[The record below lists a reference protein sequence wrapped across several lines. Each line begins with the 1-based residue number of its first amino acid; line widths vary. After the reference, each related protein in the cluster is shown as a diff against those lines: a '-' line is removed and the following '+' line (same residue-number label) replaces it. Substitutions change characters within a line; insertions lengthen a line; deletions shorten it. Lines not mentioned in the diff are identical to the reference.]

1 MQITLDGIT
10 YDVIIERKNNK
21 NTYLRVKEDLNIY
34 VTTSYL
40 TPNFMIEKL
49 IKDNIPFIE
58 KQIDKMGK
66 RIDKKEKNYILGE
79 EINIEVN
86 KNIKKT
92 SFDGKTLY
100 VKNKS
105 DIEKWYKKATKKIFE
120 KHLNDVYNRFTV
132 SVPFPK
138 LCIRKMTTR
147 WGVNNSRLKKVTLN
161 SELIYKDPKYLD
173 YVIVHELA
181 HFIHHNHGKGFWK
194 LVEEN
199 EPNYKRLRKELQ
211 EWSNQLI
218 MNKLKK

>member
-1 MQITLDGIT
+1 MQITIDGIT

-40 TPNFMIEKL
+40 APNFMIKKFIE
-49 IKDNIPFIE
+49 DNIPVIK

-66 RIDKKEKNYILGE
+66 RIDKKEKNYVLGE
-79 EINIEVN
+79 EINIEVD
-86 KNIKKT
+86 KSVKKT
-92 SFDGKTLY
+92 SFDGTTLH

-105 DIEKWYKKATKKIFE
+105 DVDKWYKKITKQIFE
-120 KHLNDVYNRFTV
+120 KHLENVYNRFTV
-132 SVPFPK
+132 DIPFPK

-147 WGVNNSRLKKVTLN
+147 WGVNNRRLKKVTLN

-181 HFIHHNHGKGFWK
+181 HFVHPNHGKGFWK

-199 EPNYKRLRKELQ
+199 EPNYKKLRKELQ
-211 EWSNQLI
+211 E
-218 MNKLKK
+218 

>member
-1 MQITLDGIT
+1 MQITIDGIT

-40 TPNFMIEKL
+40 APNFMIKKFIE
-49 IKDNIPFIE
+49 DNIPFIK

-66 RIDKKEKNYILGE
+66 RIDKKEKNYVLGE
-79 EINIEVN
+79 EINIEVD
-86 KNIKKT
+86 KSVKKT
-92 SFDGKTLY
+92 SFDGTTLH

-105 DIEKWYKKATKKIFE
+105 DVDKWYKKITKQIFE
-120 KHLNDVYNRFTV
+120 KHLENVYNRFTV
-132 SVPFPK
+132 DIPFPK

-147 WGVNNSRLKKVTLN
+147 WGVNNRRLKKVTLN

-181 HFIHHNHGKGFWK
+181 HFIHPNHGKGFWK

-199 EPNYKRLRKELQ
+199 EPNYKKLRKELQ
-211 EWSNQLI
+211 E
-218 MNKLKK
+218 

>member
-1 MQITLDGIT
+1 MQITIDGIT
-10 YDVIIERKNNK
+10 YDVIIEKKHNK

-40 TPNFMIEKL
+40 MPNYL
-49 IKDNIPFIE
+49 IKKFVEDNIPFIK
-58 KQIDKMGK
+58 KQLDKMGK

-105 DIEKWYKKATKKIFE
+105 DIEKWYKNATKKTFE

-147 WGVNNSRLKKVTLN
+147 WGVNNSTLKKVTLN

-211 EWSNQLI
+211 E
-218 MNKLKK
+218 

>member
-1 MQITLDGIT
+1 MQITIDGIT
-10 YDVIIERKNNK
+10 YYVIIEKKHNK

-40 TPNFMIEKL
+40 MPNYMIKKFVE
-49 IKDNIPFIE
+49 DNIPFIK
-58 KQIDKMGK
+58 KQLDKMGK
-66 RIDKKEKNYILGE
+66 RIDKKEKNYVLGE
-79 EINIEVN
+79 EINIVIDN
-86 KNIKKT
+86 KTKKT
-92 SFDGKTLY
+92 TFDGTTLY
-100 VKNKS
+100 AKNKS
-105 DIEKWYKKATKKIFE
+105 EVDKWYKKATKQIFE
-120 KHLNDVYNRFTV
+120 KHLKDVYDRFTV
-132 SVPFPK
+132 NIPFPK

-147 WGVNNSRLKKVTLN
+147 WGVNNSTLKKVTLN

-211 EWSNQLI
+211 E
-218 MNKLKK
+218 

>member
-1 MQITLDGIT
+1 MQITIGGIT
-10 YDVIIERKNNK
+10 YDVIIEKKHNK

-40 TPNFMIEKL
+40 MPNYL
-49 IKDNIPFIE
+49 IKKFVEDNIPFIK
-58 KQIDKMGK
+58 KQLDKMGK

-92 SFDGKTLY
+92 SFDGTTLF

-105 DIEKWYKKATKKIFE
+105 DIEKWYKKATKQIFE
-120 KHLNDVYNRFTV
+120 KHLKDVYNRFTV
-132 SVPFPK
+132 DVPFPK

-147 WGVNNSRLKKVTLN
+147 WGVNNTRLKKVTLN

-211 EWSNQLI
+211 E
-218 MNKLKK
+218 

>member
-1 MQITLDGIT
+1 MQITIDGIT

-34 VTTSYL
+34 ITTHYL

-49 IKDNIPFIE
+49 INDNIPFIK
-58 KQIDKMGK
+58 KQIEKMGK

-79 EINIEVN
+79 EINIVVD
-86 KNIKKT
+86 KSVKKT
-92 SFDGKTLY
+92 SFDGTNLY

-105 DIEKWYKKATKKIFE
+105 EVEKWYKKATKQIFE
-120 KHLNDVYNRFTV
+120 KHLKDVYNRFTV
-132 SVPFPK
+132 DIPFPK

-199 EPNYKRLRKELQ
+199 EPNYKKIRKELQ
-211 EWSNQLI
+211 E
-218 MNKLKK
+218 

>member
-1 MQITLDGIT
+1 MKLTLDGIT

-34 VTTSYL
+34 ITTSYL
-40 TPNFMIEKL
+40 TPNFMIQKL
-49 IKDNIPFIE
+49 IDDNIPFIK

-66 RIDKKEKNYILGE
+66 RIDKKEKNYVLGE
-79 EINIEVN
+79 EVNIEVN

-92 SFDGKTLY
+92 SFDGKTLF

-105 DIEKWYKKATKKIFE
+105 DIEKWYKKIAKQIFE
-120 KHLNDVYNRFTV
+120 KHLKDVYNRFTV
-132 SVPFPK
+132 DIPFPK

-147 WGVNNSRLKKVTLN
+147 WGVNNTKLKKVTLN

-181 HFIHHNHGKGFWK
+181 HFIHPNHGKGFWK

-211 EWSNQLI
+211 E
-218 MNKLKK
+218 

>member
-1 MQITLDGIT
+1 MQITIDGIT

>member
-1 MQITLDGIT
+1 MQITIDGIT

-40 TPNFMIEKL
+40 APNFMIKKFIE
-49 IKDNIPFIE
+49 DNIPFIK

-105 DIEKWYKKATKKIFE
+105 DIEKWYKKATKKTFE

-147 WGVNNSRLKKVTLN
+147 WGVNNSTLKKVTLN

-211 EWSNQLI
+211 E
-218 MNKLKK
+218 

>member
-1 MQITLDGIT
+1 MQITIDGIT
-10 YDVIIERKNNK
+10 YDVIIEKKHNK
-21 NTYLRVKEDLNIY
+21 NTYLRVKDDLNIY
-34 VTTSYL
+34 ITTSYL
-40 TPNFMIEKL
+40 TPNYL
-49 IKDNIPFIE
+49 IKKFVEDNIPFIK
-58 KQIDKMGK
+58 KQLDKMGK

-86 KNIKKT
+86 KNIKRT
-92 SFDGKTLY
+92 SFDGKTLF

-105 DIEKWYKKATKKIFE
+105 DIEKWYKKATKQIFE
-120 KHLNDVYNRFTV
+120 KHLKDVYNRFTV
-132 SVPFPK
+132 DVPFPK
-138 LCIRKMTTR
+138 LCIRKMSTR
-147 WGVNNSRLKKVTLN
+147 WGVNNSTLKKVTLN

-211 EWSNQLI
+211 E
-218 MNKLKK
+218 

>member
-1 MQITLDGIT
+1 MQITIDGIT

-49 IKDNIPFIE
+49 IKDNIPFIK

-92 SFDGKTLY
+92 SFDGTTLY

-147 WGVNNSRLKKVTLN
+147 WGVNNTRLKKVTLN
-161 SELIYKDPKYLD
+161 SELIYKDSKYLD

-181 HFIHHNHGKGFWK
+181 HFIHPNHGKGFWK

-211 EWSNQLI
+211 E
-218 MNKLKK
+218 

>member
-1 MQITLDGIT
+1 MQITIDGIT

-40 TPNFMIEKL
+40 TPNFMIKKFIE
-49 IKDNIPFIE
+49 DNIPFIK

-105 DIEKWYKKATKKIFE
+105 DIEKWYKKATKKTFE

-147 WGVNNSRLKKVTLN
+147 WGVNNSTLKKVTLN

-211 EWSNQLI
+211 E
-218 MNKLKK
+218 

>member
-1 MQITLDGIT
+1 MQITIDGIT
-10 YDVIIERKNNK
+10 YDVIIEKKNNK

-40 TPNFMIEKL
+40 TPNFMIKKFVE
-49 IKDNIPFIE
+49 DNIPFIK

-79 EINIEVN
+79 EINIVID
-86 KNIKKT
+86 KSIKKT
-92 SFDGKTLY
+92 SFDGTNLY

-105 DIEKWYKKATKKIFE
+105 EVEKWYKKATKQIFE
-120 KHLNDVYNRFTV
+120 KHLKDVYNRFTV
-132 SVPFPK
+132 DIPFPK

-211 EWSNQLI
+211 E
-218 MNKLKK
+218 

>member
-1 MQITLDGIT
+1 MQITIDGIT

-40 TPNFMIEKL
+40 APNFMIKKFIE
-49 IKDNIPFIE
+49 DNIPFIK

-66 RIDKKEKNYILGE
+66 RIDKKEKNYVLGE
-79 EINIEVN
+79 EINIEVD
-86 KNIKKT
+86 KSVKKT
-92 SFDGKTLY
+92 SFDGTTLH

-105 DIEKWYKKATKKIFE
+105 DIDKWYKKIAKQIFE
-120 KHLNDVYNRFTV
+120 KHLENVYNRFTV
-132 SVPFPK
+132 SIPFPK

-147 WGVNNSRLKKVTLN
+147 WGVNNRRLKKVTLN

-181 HFIHHNHGKGFWK
+181 HFIHPNHGKGFWK

-199 EPNYKRLRKELQ
+199 EPNYKKLRKELQ
-211 EWSNQLI
+211 E
-218 MNKLKK
+218 

>member
-21 NTYLRVKEDLNIY
+21 NNYLRVKEDLNIY

-49 IKDNIPFIE
+49 IKDNIPFIT

-79 EINIEVN
+79 EINIEIN
-86 KNIKKT
+86 KNIKRT

-105 DIEKWYKKATKKIFE
+105 DIEKWYKKVTKKIFE

-132 SVPFPK
+132 DIPFPK

-211 EWSNQLI
+211 E
-218 MNKLKK
+218 

>member
-1 MQITLDGIT
+1 MQITIDGIT

-40 TPNFMIEKL
+40 APNFMIKKFIE
-49 IKDNIPFIE
+49 DNIPFIK

-66 RIDKKEKNYILGE
+66 RIDKKEKNYVLGE
-79 EINIEVN
+79 EINIEVD
-86 KNIKKT
+86 KSVKKT
-92 SFDGKTLY
+92 SFDGTTLH

-105 DIEKWYKKATKKIFE
+105 DVDKWYKKITKQIFE
-120 KHLNDVYNRFTV
+120 KHLENVYNRFTV
-132 SVPFPK
+132 DIPFPK

-147 WGVNNSRLKKVTLN
+147 WGVNNRRLKKVTLN

-181 HFIHHNHGKGFWK
+181 HFVHPNHGKGFWK

-199 EPNYKRLRKELQ
+199 EPNYKKLRKELQ
-211 EWSNQLI
+211 E
-218 MNKLKK
+218 

>member
-1 MQITLDGIT
+1 MQITIDGIT

-49 IKDNIPFIE
+49 IKDNIPFIK

-92 SFDGKTLY
+92 SFDGTTLY

-147 WGVNNSRLKKVTLN
+147 WGVNNTRLKKVTLN

-181 HFIHHNHGKGFWK
+181 HFIHPNHGKGFWK

-211 EWSNQLI
+211 E
-218 MNKLKK
+218 

>member
-79 EINIEVN
+79 EINIEIN
-86 KNIKKT
+86 KNIKRT

-105 DIEKWYKKATKKIFE
+105 DIEKWYKKVTKKIFE

-132 SVPFPK
+132 DIPFPK

-211 EWSNQLI
+211 E
-218 MNKLKK
+218 

>member
-79 EINIEVN
+79 EISIEIN
-86 KNIKKT
+86 KNIKRT

-132 SVPFPK
+132 DIPFPK

-211 EWSNQLI
+211 E
-218 MNKLKK
+218 

>member
-86 KNIKKT
+86 KNIKRT

-132 SVPFPK
+132 DIPFPK

-199 EPNYKRLRKELQ
+199 QPNYKRLRKELQ
-211 EWSNQLI
+211 E
-218 MNKLKK
+218 

>member
-1 MQITLDGIT
+1 MQITIDGIT
-10 YDVIIERKNNK
+10 YDVIIEKKHNK

-40 TPNFMIEKL
+40 MPNYMIKKFVE
-49 IKDNIPFIE
+49 DNIPFIK
-58 KQIDKMGK
+58 KQLDIMGK
-66 RIDKKEKNYILGE
+66 RIDKKEKNYVLGE
-79 EINIEVN
+79 EINIVIDN
-86 KNIKKT
+86 KTKKT
-92 SFDGKTLY
+92 SFDGTTLY
-100 VKNKS
+100 AKNKS
-105 DIEKWYKKATKKIFE
+105 EVDKWYKKATKQIFE
-120 KHLNDVYNRFTV
+120 KHLKDVYDRFTV
-132 SVPFPK
+132 NVPFPK

-147 WGVNNSRLKKVTLN
+147 WGVNNSTLKKVTLN

-211 EWSNQLI
+211 E
-218 MNKLKK
+218 

>member
-1 MQITLDGIT
+1 MQITIDGIT
-10 YDVIIERKNNK
+10 YDVIIEKKHNK

-40 TPNFMIEKL
+40 MPNYL
-49 IKDNIPFIE
+49 IKKFVEDNIPFIK
-58 KQIDKMGK
+58 KQLDKMGK
-66 RIDKKEKNYILGE
+66 RIDKKEKNYVLGE

-132 SVPFPK
+132 SAPFPK

-147 WGVNNSRLKKVTLN
+147 WGVNNTRLKKVTLN

-211 EWSNQLI
+211 E
-218 MNKLKK
+218 

>member
-86 KNIKKT
+86 KNIKRT

-132 SVPFPK
+132 DIPFPK

-161 SELIYKDPKYLD
+161 SELIYKDSKYLD

-211 EWSNQLI
+211 E
-218 MNKLKK
+218 

>member
-1 MQITLDGIT
+1 MQITIDGIT

-49 IKDNIPFIE
+49 IKDNIPFIK

-92 SFDGKTLY
+92 SFDGKTLF

-105 DIEKWYKKATKKIFE
+105 DIEKWYKKATKQIFE

-147 WGVNNSRLKKVTLN
+147 WGVNNSTLKKVTLN
-161 SELIYKDPKYLD
+161 SELIYKDPRYLD

-211 EWSNQLI
+211 E
-218 MNKLKK
+218 

>member
-211 EWSNQLI
+211 E
-218 MNKLKK
+218 

>member
-1 MQITLDGIT
+1 MQITIDGIT

-49 IKDNIPFIE
+49 IKDNIPFIK
-58 KQIDKMGK
+58 KQLDKMGK

-92 SFDGKTLY
+92 SFDGTTLY

-147 WGVNNSRLKKVTLN
+147 WGVNNTRLKKVTLN

-181 HFIHHNHGKGFWK
+181 HFIHPNHGKGFWK

-211 EWSNQLI
+211 E
-218 MNKLKK
+218 

>member
-1 MQITLDGIT
+1 MQITIDGIT

-211 EWSNQLI
+211 E
-218 MNKLKK
+218 

>member
-86 KNIKKT
+86 KNIKRT

-105 DIEKWYKKATKKIFE
+105 DIEKWYKKVTKKIFE

-132 SVPFPK
+132 DIPFPK

-199 EPNYKRLRKELQ
+199 QPNYKRLRKELQ
-211 EWSNQLI
+211 E
-218 MNKLKK
+218 

>member
-1 MQITLDGIT
+1 MQITIDGIT
-10 YDVIIERKNNK
+10 YDVIIEKKHNK

-40 TPNFMIEKL
+40 MPNYLVKKFVE
-49 IKDNIPFIE
+49 DNIPFIK
-58 KQIDKMGK
+58 KQLDKMGK
-66 RIDKKEKNYILGE
+66 RIDKKEKNYVLGE
-79 EINIEVN
+79 EINIVVD
-86 KNIKKT
+86 KSIKKI
-92 SFDGKTLY
+92 SFDGTTLY
-100 VKNKS
+100 AKNKS
-105 DIEKWYKKATKKIFE
+105 EVDKWYKKSTKQIFE
-120 KHLNDVYNRFTV
+120 KHLKDVYNRFTV
-132 SVPFPK
+132 DVPFPK

-147 WGVNNSRLKKVTLN
+147 WGVNNTRLKKVTLN

-211 EWSNQLI
+211 E
-218 MNKLKK
+218 